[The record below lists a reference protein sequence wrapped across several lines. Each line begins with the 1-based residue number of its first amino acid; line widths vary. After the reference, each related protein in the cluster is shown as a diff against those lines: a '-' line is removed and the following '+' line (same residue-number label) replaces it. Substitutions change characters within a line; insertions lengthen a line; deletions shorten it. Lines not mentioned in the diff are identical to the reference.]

1 MVMIDHCS
9 SDHSVVGQSIGSGSD
24 QLDGSR
30 APTTTRTSAT
40 DRSATCDISCNPFNA
55 PSVKHVAEMVLST
68 NLYDRDRAHAAAAD
82 AFNAPPLYERKT
94 FTLAP
99 MAAPLGDA
107 SNAPTFALAPLAAP
121 ITYGPLTVTS
131 TPTRESTDSP
141 PSDERR
147 ALEREALARAPANL
161 ALMPLSDATIDPY
174 NLPLGLRMGYGS
186 MDGLITIAAAEEDV
200 SPDGTIDSPYHP
212 RTIEITLGSYD
223 NLLTDMAYARQRY
236 SILTTKFEELKTH
249 FEAKRDQH
257 NKLKRRHSELEGT
270 SAAKERDYTELNSAH
285 TATCELYRR
294 ALDVNAALTTLV
306 TGSLLAA
313 CPSENTTDQEGA
325 IVELVTRLLPT
336 PSGELLQ
343 SARKEAIQGALGGLP
358 AERCLERWLARER
371 ERRTKTMKRNDRR
384 KRQKQGDTSG
394 SGDVAIGELEYDSTG
409 ETGPT
414 LYYCLLPVWRAEN
427 GDLSPAYIWCIS
439 HRLWNK
445 AIHALIGNGT
455 SAGSIIRKLHTQG
468 MPLLRE
474 EDTSPEAFLSFRI
487 DLHGWAA
494 AQGITEF
501 VIGPL
506 PTCPTV
512 DPQNP
517 ASVDLYDAW
526 RDSVTQGMRYV
537 CHAVRD
543 ANLRASMATEINQK
557 SGPTCIQWLTTEILQ
572 SQAEQPALQ
581 RIVDAMT
588 LRANESPVA
597 FKARF
602 CKFYYALTPRPAP
615 ETGCAKFVTALTK
628 DSSGRYDDCVTAAL
642 SSTPQSNLQNFI
654 NKLVLLCTNKNER
667 VERQADNTQT
677 ALLGELQALRAQ
689 MQELQK
695 DASRPTSRTGRGGA
709 ATSRGAECFNC
720 GARGHLGK
728 DCPKPRAKCDFVF
741 PDGTPCRGGH
751 LTRFCFFKNPTLAR
765 DSKVRDMVRRKLA
778 QHSGNGEDKGA
789 LCTECTDGDSS
800 DDAEEEE
807 VFFHIAIEY
816 LDDTA
821 STTSFGPVSL
831 PDDVVLDILCP
842 MLDNTSLV
850 NLASAGKACALECA
864 PCIAMRVADA
874 YDAAARRGYASPMAE
889 VAFERARAAQQR
901 EMQTSLRADRP
912 DETESCLL
920 CQDTLPLCPCP
931 IEGCHGTVRVCLECG
946 SFYCSGADTGTNCD
960 VGDDAT
966 YDAVAHAVSDAQPTL
981 EALGI
986 GGVVGHGETVAL
998 AADVVDAHGGA
1009 RHESGSYLYV
1019 DTGASDHIFSD
1030 PSCIVE
1036 PEKHRPVKIR
1046 IRTGNGVSYAQ
1057 SRGPVE
1063 FQVVDQDG
1071 NRVTITRDAIFCPDF
1086 GVNLYSPSRDWKDY
1100 RTSVQFGDT
1109 CTIAF
1114 SEGVVPFVEERGSYK
1129 LYYSAPA
1136 RLAFGA
1142 IPAGGANS
1150 HGAIELPRPTDAVSL
1165 WHRRLGHAP
1174 FSGLR
1179 HLPAHAVGPDFV
1191 LTKSL
1196 AQTHQTDC
1204 LICNHARMKAAPH
1217 GENRVE
1223 RTAGARKPLPNPHKK
1238 FGDCIFMDLAGP
1250 LPLSAFHFSARY
1262 ISIFVDGATRHIAIY
1277 LIRTKDQQIE
1287 VHKRYCADH
1296 ARFGAL
1302 EAKHFHSDNGGE
1314 YTSKEYCDLITDNGA
1329 LKTTIVAKSPAM
1341 NTNAEASF
1349 FRVFSTIRAL
1359 LIDSG
1364 LPTEHW
1370 GAAAQLAAY
1379 LSNRTTRTSGKATA
1393 YELLNGRPP
1402 NLQHLRVFGCLASA
1416 LKPRVDRTSK
1426 IHDVAET
1433 GFYVGPSRYQR
1444 GSLLWIPGRRQYI
1457 VARTVQF
1464 NERVLYAHHFKIP
1477 PTPGNAAGGGD
1488 GDDEDGGSDDGDDSG
1503 GRPKQAPRP
1512 MPPATNAAPPPP
1524 GAGRVMRPRSNVV
1537 YFPPAQR
1544 YANGQQAQLSTV
1556 CRAAPLADEASTTGE
1571 SNADPATDDEETKT
1585 FHSEAMALDALIHD
1599 ENNGS
1604 ITAIEEPQNFYQAM
1618 RSPQAEHWKAAMREE
1633 LDSHR
1638 ANGTWTS
1645 IDASQVPKGTKV
1657 VGSTWTFKL
1666 KRNADGTI
1674 ARYKAR
1680 LCAQGFSQVEGLHYS
1695 QTYSNTVTRESFR
1708 VLLAMAA
1715 RLDLKLSGADV
1726 KTAYLYADIDKG
1738 LFLAMRLPPGFEET
1752 GSDGY
1757 PRVGHLRRAIYGL
1770 KQSAARWEARLS
1782 EYLLGYGFTKCEAD
1796 PCLYKFEKDGATLF
1810 LAVYVD
1816 DLIFATSH
1824 DSLRE
1829 HVLGDLR
1836 REFKIT
1842 DTGPLTWVLGSNVSQ
1857 NLREGTV
1864 TLSQKLY
1871 VEDITKIVLSGEQPQ
1886 PDKGSRV
1893 NPASETL
1900 IKLEPGDTGNPN
1912 LLYRKG
1918 VGMLAWLVAISRPDL
1933 AYTQSMLARYSGC
1946 GGESHLKCLIHAVQY
1961 LQRTKSYSLTYR
1973 KQGSDK
1979 LLDNIQ
1985 AHSKF
1990 RPEALDAEDLIS
2002 FTDASSGGEKPMAG
2016 EVHFLAGGPVAWRSG
2031 RLSDTPLNSAEAEYV
2046 AASRA
2051 ATTTIV
2057 LRSTIS
2063 FFITRERAP
2072 RPTVMFCD
2080 NLAAVMLSDSNITS
2094 KRMKHVM
2101 TRLAY
2106 LRERVGANDLYLY
2119 HIGTKGQIADIM
2131 TKSLATQTFHELRA
2145 LLLT

>member
-1 MVMIDHCS
+1 M
-9 SDHSVVGQSIGSGSD
+9 
-24 QLDGSR
+24 
-30 APTTTRTSAT
+30 
-40 DRSATCDISCNPFNA
+40 
-55 PSVKHVAEMVLST
+55 
-68 NLYDRDRAHAAAAD
+68 
-82 AFNAPPLYERKT
+82 
-94 FTLAP
+94 
-99 MAAPLGDA
+99 
-107 SNAPTFALAPLAAP
+107 
-121 ITYGPLTVTS
+121 
-131 TPTRESTDSP
+131 
-141 PSDERR
+141 
-147 ALEREALARAPANL
+147 
-161 ALMPLSDATIDPY
+161 
-174 NLPLGLRMGYGS
+174 
-186 MDGLITIAAAEEDV
+186 
-200 SPDGTIDSPYHP
+200 
-212 RTIEITLGSYD
+212 
-223 NLLTDMAYARQRY
+223 
-236 SILTTKFEELKTH
+236 
-249 FEAKRDQH
+249 
-257 NKLKRRHSELEGT
+257 
-270 SAAKERDYTELNSAH
+270 NS
-285 TATCELYRR
+285 
-294 ALDVNAALTTLV
+294 
-306 TGSLLAA
+306 
-313 CPSENTTDQEGA
+313 
-325 IVELVTRLLPT
+325 
-336 PSGELLQ
+336 
-343 SARKEAIQGALGGLP
+343 
-358 AERCLERWLARER
+358 
-371 ERRTKTMKRNDRR
+371 
-384 KRQKQGDTSG
+384 
-394 SGDVAIGELEYDSTG
+394 
-409 ETGPT
+409 
-414 LYYCLLPVWRAEN
+414 
-427 GDLSPAYIWCIS
+427 
-439 HRLWNK
+439 
-445 AIHALIGNGT
+445 
-455 SAGSIIRKLHTQG
+455 
-468 MPLLRE
+468 
-474 EDTSPEAFLSFRI
+474 
-487 DLHGWAA
+487 
-494 AQGITEF
+494 
-501 VIGPL
+501 
-506 PTCPTV
+506 
-512 DPQNP
+512 
-517 ASVDLYDAW
+517 
-526 RDSVTQGMRYV
+526 
-537 CHAVRD
+537 
-543 ANLRASMATEINQK
+543 
-557 SGPTCIQWLTTEILQ
+557 
-572 SQAEQPALQ
+572 
-581 RIVDAMT
+581 
-588 LRANESPVA
+588 
-597 FKARF
+597 
-602 CKFYYALTPRPAP
+602 
-615 ETGCAKFVTALTK
+615 
-628 DSSGRYDDCVTAAL
+628 
-642 SSTPQSNLQNFI
+642 
-654 NKLVLLCTNKNER
+654 
-667 VERQADNTQT
+667 
-677 ALLGELQALRAQ
+677 
-689 MQELQK
+689 
-695 DASRPTSRTGRGGA
+695 
-709 ATSRGAECFNC
+709 
-720 GARGHLGK
+720 
-728 DCPKPRAKCDFVF
+728 
-741 PDGTPCRGGH
+741 
-751 LTRFCFFKNPTLAR
+751 
-765 DSKVRDMVRRKLA
+765 
-778 QHSGNGEDKGA
+778 
-789 LCTECTDGDSS
+789 
-800 DDAEEEE
+800 
-807 VFFHIAIEY
+807 
-816 LDDTA
+816 
-821 STTSFGPVSL
+821 
-831 PDDVVLDILCP
+831 
-842 MLDNTSLV
+842 
-850 NLASAGKACALECA
+850 
-864 PCIAMRVADA
+864 
-874 YDAAARRGYASPMAE
+874 
-889 VAFERARAAQQR
+889 
-901 EMQTSLRADRP
+901 
-912 DETESCLL
+912 
-920 CQDTLPLCPCP
+920 
-931 IEGCHGTVRVCLECG
+931 
-946 SFYCSGADTGTNCD
+946 
-960 VGDDAT
+960 
-966 YDAVAHAVSDAQPTL
+966 
-981 EALGI
+981 
-986 GGVVGHGETVAL
+986 
-998 AADVVDAHGGA
+998 
-1009 RHESGSYLYV
+1009 
-1019 DTGASDHIFSD
+1019 
-1030 PSCIVE
+1030 
-1036 PEKHRPVKIR
+1036 
-1046 IRTGNGVSYAQ
+1046 
-1057 SRGPVE
+1057 
-1063 FQVVDQDG
+1063 
-1071 NRVTITRDAIFCPDF
+1071 
-1086 GVNLYSPSRDWKDY
+1086 
-1100 RTSVQFGDT
+1100 
-1109 CTIAF
+1109 
-1114 SEGVVPFVEERGSYK
+1114 
-1129 LYYSAPA
+1129 
-1136 RLAFGA
+1136 
-1142 IPAGGANS
+1142 
-1150 HGAIELPRPTDAVSL
+1150 
-1165 WHRRLGHAP
+1165 
-1174 FSGLR
+1174 
-1179 HLPAHAVGPDFV
+1179 
-1191 LTKSL
+1191 
-1196 AQTHQTDC
+1196 
-1204 LICNHARMKAAPH
+1204 
-1217 GENRVE
+1217 
-1223 RTAGARKPLPNPHKK
+1223 
-1238 FGDCIFMDLAGP
+1238 
-1250 LPLSAFHFSARY
+1250 
-1262 ISIFVDGATRHIAIY
+1262 
-1277 LIRTKDQQIE
+1277 
-1287 VHKRYCADH
+1287 
-1296 ARFGAL
+1296 
-1302 EAKHFHSDNGGE
+1302 
-1314 YTSKEYCDLITDNGA
+1314 
-1329 LKTTIVAKSPAM
+1329 
-1341 NTNAEASF
+1341 NAEASF
-1349 FRVFSTIRAL
+1349 FRIFSTIRAL

-1364 LPTEHW
+1364 LPKEHW

-1379 LSNRTTRTSGKATA
+1379 LSNRTTRASGKATA

-1477 PTPGNAAGGGD
+1477 PTPGDADDSEGGD
-1488 GDDEDGGSDDGDDSG
+1488 GEDGGSDDGNDDD
-1503 GRPKQAPRP
+1503 GRPTRASRLT
-1512 MPPATNAAPPPP
+1512 PPAINTAPPPP
-1524 GAGRVMRPRSNVV
+1524 GADRVMRPRSNVV

-1556 CRAAPLADEASTTGE
+1556 CRAAHLADEASATGE
-1571 SNADPATDDEETKT
+1571 SNTNPATDDEETKT

-1645 IDASQVPKGTKV
+1645 INASQVPKGTKV

-1857 NLREGTV
+1857 NLKEGTV

-1886 PDKGSRV
+1886 QDKGSRV

-1946 GGESHLKCLIHAVQY
+1946 GGENHLKCLVHAVQY

-1979 LLDNIQ
+1979 LLENIQ